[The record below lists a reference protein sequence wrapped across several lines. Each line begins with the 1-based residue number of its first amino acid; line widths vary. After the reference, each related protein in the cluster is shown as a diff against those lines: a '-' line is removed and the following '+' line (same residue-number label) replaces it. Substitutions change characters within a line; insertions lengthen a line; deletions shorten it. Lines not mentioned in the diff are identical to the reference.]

1 VPTFT
6 VPVEDNRIL
15 LTVAVAIPEARV
27 PERRTCRA
35 LVDTGAQCS
44 MVSASVVEALQVA
57 STGISGF
64 MAANGQTQR
73 TPVFDLHIAVPVAVT
88 ATAADG
94 STSQTVFAGG
104 RTLEVLQLPFD
115 PADFE
120 VLLGMDL
127 LTEFHITMY
136 NGTLIL
142 SN

>member
-1 VPTFT
+1 
-6 VPVEDNRIL
+6 
-15 LTVAVAIPEARV
+15 
-27 PERRTCRA
+27 
-35 LVDTGAQCS
+35 
-44 MVSASVVEALQVA
+44 MVSTNVVEALRVA
-57 STGISGF
+57 STGVGGF

-73 TPVFDLHIAVPVAVT
+73 TPTFDLHIAVPVTVT

-94 STSQTVFAGG
+94 STSETVFAGG
-104 RTLEVLQLPFD
+104 RALEVLLLPFE
-115 PADFE
+115 PPDFD

>member
-1 VPTFT
+1 MPTFS
-6 VPVEDNRIL
+6 VPVEDNRVL
-15 LTVAVAIPEARV
+15 LTVAVAVPEARTAD
-27 PERRTCRA
+27 RRTWSA

-44 MVSASVVEALQVA
+44 MVSANVVEALQVA

-64 MAANGQTQR
+64 MAANGQTQS
-73 TPVFDLHIAVPVAVT
+73 TPVFDLHIAVPVTVT

-104 RTLEVLQLPFD
+104 RTLGVLLLPFN
-115 PADFE
+115 PPDFN

-127 LTEFHITMY
+127 LTQFHITMY
-136 NGTLIL
+136 DGTFVL